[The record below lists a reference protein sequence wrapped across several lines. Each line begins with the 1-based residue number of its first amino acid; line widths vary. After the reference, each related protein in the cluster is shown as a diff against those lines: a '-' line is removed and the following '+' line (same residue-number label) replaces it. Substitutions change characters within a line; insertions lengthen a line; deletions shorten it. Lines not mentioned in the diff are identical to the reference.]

1 MELTEEGLAQA
12 FAKLSE
18 ADKKL
23 LLEFTQQL
31 PSAKAAPIVAATP
44 PPDLT
49 KKSL

>member
-1 MELTEEGLAQA
+1 MELSEEAFAQA
-12 FAKLSE
+12 FANLSE

-31 PSAKAAPIVAATP
+31 PSAKAAPIASATP